1 MFWRILKKDLKRKRT
16 MNIILL
22 LFIILCSMFA
32 SSSLNNIAA
41 VTGGL
46 DRYFDLAGVPDIM
59 ITING
64 ESDTEEKLREMPS
77 VKEIKKENLLSLP
90 SSKNFTYK
98 GKKLEN
104 FINPAALLADDEVAV
119 RCFDKDNI
127 LIEDVPGGCF
137 YSTRPFVQNIDIS
150 EGDYVDVNVGDTSV
164 KLKYMGIFKDAVLYT
179 DNASLPWLL
188 IDRSDYERLSKEQET
203 HDLDTTK
210 LYLKTDDPDSVRE
223 LAAGHDNVYI
233 TERSE
238 FKQIY
243 LYDMFAAY
251 IMMAVSIILMI
262 TAFVVLRFTIGF
274 TISEEFREIGVMKAV
289 GVSNISIRSLYIVKY
304 LAIAVIGAAAGFFAS
319 IPLSSMMLDT
329 VSKNIVLSGSSGTMT
344 GLLSTAGVVIAIM
357 LFCFLCTRSVNKL
370 SPIDAVR
377 NGQTGERFRKKS
389 LLHLGRSKLPA
400 TGFLSV
406 NDVTSAP
413 KRFSII
419 TVVFTLCL
427 LMMTLMSMF
436 ALTLQSENLRRLFLI
451 PASEAHIMDADMM
464 MDYLGD
470 NDTEEKLTELEK
482 TLSDNGMP
490 GKCTITLTKN
500 FDVNHG
506 DKKLKCLC
514 AVTSGH
520 TDEILRVD
528 EGSAPRRD
536 DEIAVTESTMKELG
550 VGIGDRISFEYG
562 GREQEFIITGRFSA
576 FITSGIY
583 LNKNYRPENESFGGC
598 MGIQVHFDGSP
609 DKETIGKNIEKL
621 KDILDTTKIYTT
633 SEYVKTMTDMSD
645 VLTAIKHMMMIL
657 TVIVTGMIV
666 ILMER
671 SFISK
676 EKSEIA
682 LMKAM
687 GISSG
692 SIIGQHTLRF
702 VIVALAACAAG
713 FALQMPVGNL
723 LMNMVCRFI
732 GDVEGIV
739 CDVDIFEVFV
749 VCPLILIGVTAI
761 GAFLTALYT
770 RTISAADA
778 ASIE

>member
-1 MFWRILKKDLKRKRT
+1 M
-16 MNIILL
+16 
-22 LFIILCSMFA
+22 
-32 SSSLNNIAA
+32 
-41 VTGGL
+41 
-46 DRYFDLAGVPDIM
+46 
-59 ITING
+59 
-64 ESDTEEKLREMPS
+64 
-77 VKEIKKENLLSLP
+77 
-90 SSKNFTYK
+90 
-98 GKKLEN
+98 
-104 FINPAALLADDEVAV
+104 
-119 RCFDKDNI
+119 
-127 LIEDVPGGCF
+127 
-137 YSTRPFVQNIDIS
+137 QNIDIS

-451 PASEAHIMDADMM
+451 PVSEAHIMDADMM

-470 NDTEEKLTELEK
+470 NDTEEKLTELE
-482 TLSDNGMP
+482 
-490 GKCTITLTKN
+490 
-500 FDVNHG
+500 
-506 DKKLKCLC
+506 
-514 AVTSGH
+514 
-520 TDEILRVD
+520 
-528 EGSAPRRD
+528 
-536 DEIAVTESTMKELG
+536 
-550 VGIGDRISFEYG
+550 
-562 GREQEFIITGRFSA
+562 
-576 FITSGIY
+576 
-583 LNKNYRPENESFGGC
+583 
-598 MGIQVHFDGSP
+598 
-609 DKETIGKNIEKL
+609 
-621 KDILDTTKIYTT
+621 
-633 SEYVKTMTDMSD
+633 
-645 VLTAIKHMMMIL
+645 
-657 TVIVTGMIV
+657 
-666 ILMER
+666 
-671 SFISK
+671 
-676 EKSEIA
+676 
-682 LMKAM
+682 
-687 GISSG
+687 
-692 SIIGQHTLRF
+692 
-702 VIVALAACAAG
+702 
-713 FALQMPVGNL
+713 
-723 LMNMVCRFI
+723 
-732 GDVEGIV
+732 
-739 CDVDIFEVFV
+739 
-749 VCPLILIGVTAI
+749 
-761 GAFLTALYT
+761 
-770 RTISAADA
+770 
-778 ASIE
+778 